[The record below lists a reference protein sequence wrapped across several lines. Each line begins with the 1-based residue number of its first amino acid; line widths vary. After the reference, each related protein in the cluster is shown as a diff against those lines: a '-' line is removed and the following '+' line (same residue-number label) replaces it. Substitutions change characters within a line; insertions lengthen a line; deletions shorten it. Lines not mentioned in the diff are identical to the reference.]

1 MKIKITM
8 RSYDD
13 FYNIVSLICSLYQKG
28 QFEEARGLL
37 DPAFELAKNTDQ
49 SSEDFRRLI
58 TKLYGVAG
66 DIYGELGEFNLSLKF
81 YENFQCLKMQLKTNL
96 FKDSKPSESIKLYQ
110 FRRFSDYSLANLIN
124 RELTLSRPIIM
135 NDVVDSLIN
144 VWLDSPSF
152 GATARHKGH
161 LKPFRESFRDYR
173 IASLCED
180 NISKNQFA
188 IQNTLMWSHY
198 ADEHKGFCIAYIF
211 HSDDF
216 RHDDFSNQTA
226 SRLFRMTYNDSNTNP
241 IDFNKLDKPLSTT
254 QAFLTKSIDWSY
266 ENEVR
271 LLQYCP
277 KNGETRVQY
286 SLSPKT
292 QIPAIYF
299 GYRCPDADIQVIKK
313 LLENTD
319 VKFYK
324 MDIDYSNVYK
334 LKYREI

>member
-1 MKIKITM
+1 
-8 RSYDD
+8 
-13 FYNIVSLICSLYQKG
+13 
-28 QFEEARGLL
+28 
-37 DPAFELAKNTDQ
+37 
-49 SSEDFRRLI
+49 
-58 TKLYGVAG
+58 
-66 DIYGELGEFNLSLKF
+66 
-81 YENFQCLKMQLKTNL
+81 
-96 FKDSKPSESIKLYQ
+96 
-110 FRRFSDYSLANLIN
+110 
-124 RELTLSRPIIM
+124 
-135 NDVVDSLIN
+135 
-144 VWLDSPSF
+144 
-152 GATARHKGH
+152 
-161 LKPFRESFRDYR
+161 
-173 IASLCED
+173 
-180 NISKNQFA
+180 
-188 IQNTLMWSHY
+188 MWSHY

-226 SRLFRMTYNDSNTNP
+226 SRLFRMTYNDSNSNP
-241 IDFNKLDKPLSTT
+241 IDFNKLDKPLTTT

-299 GYRCPDADIQVIKK
+299 GYRCPDADIQIIKK
-313 LLENTD
+313 LLGNTE

-324 MDIDYSNVYK
+324 MDIDFSNVYK